1 MKRIKKPVHG
11 SLEWLQV
18 RHRDEN
24 GRVIFGASEAGALM
38 GKSEY
43 TTLADLCVA
52 KLGEPEV
59 TEPTRAMLK
68 GIYFEQGLIDFAADE
83 LGLPLVTPDEMYAKG
98 RFIVTLDGAWMVN
111 DHPERIV
118 ECKVTSYSVTTE
130 QDLPV
135 SWVLQGHVQQWVTG
149 APVTFAVFDRQQN
162 LSLIDMTY
170 DPVWADQIVTMAEF
184 VGASLDEGVIPENA
198 WEVMTAGLVQKVYA
212 PEPGKAI
219 VADDELINYIV
230 DLENTKRLIKEL
242 EADKAISEDQI
253 ARRMLDAETVTDAEG
268 HVLLSWKQQ
277 KGRTSFDSKRFAQE
291 HPELFSEY
299 SREGSPFRVM
309 RFGKA
314 K

>member
-11 SLEWLQV
+11 SLEWLQI
-18 RHRDEN
+18 RHRDDT

-43 TTLADLCVA
+43 TSLADLCVA

-68 GIYFEQGLIDFAADE
+68 GIYFEQGLIDFASAE
-83 LGLPLVTPDEMYAKG
+83 LCIPLVTPDEMYAKG

-111 DHPERIV
+111 DHVEQIV
-118 ECKVTSYSVTTE
+118 ECKVTSYTVGME
-130 QDLPV
+130 QDLPL

-170 DPVWADQIVTMAEF
+170 DPVWAQQINDFAEF
-184 VGASLDEGVIPENA
+184 VGAALDNGVIPDEA
-198 WEVMTAGLVQKVYA
+198 WDSMTAGLVQKMYA

-219 VADDELINYIV
+219 EADDDLINWIV
-230 DLENTKRLIKEL
+230 DLETLRRQIKKL
-242 EADKAISEDQI
+242 EDEKSFAEDQI
-253 ARRMLDAETVTDAEG
+253 ARRMLDAETVTDSEG

-291 HPELFSEY
+291 QPELFSEY

>member
-52 KLGEPEV
+52 KLGQPEV

-83 LGLPLVTPDEMYAKG
+83 LGVALVTPDEMYAKG
-98 RFIVTLDGAWMVN
+98 RFIVTLDGAQFDGDEIVQ
-111 DHPERIV
+111 IV
-118 ECKVTSYSVTTE
+118 ECKVTSYSVATQE
-130 QDLPV
+130 DLPV

-162 LSLIDMTY
+162 LSLIPMGY
-170 DPVWADQIVTMAEF
+170 DPVWAEQITTMAEF
-184 VGASLDEGVIPENA
+184 VGASLDDGVIPEPA
-198 WEVMTAGLVQKVYA
+198 WDEMTAGLVQKVYA

-219 VADDELINYIV
+219 QADDELVNWIV
-230 DLENTKRLIKEL
+230 NLENTKRLIKEL

-291 HPELFSEY
+291 HPELFSEF